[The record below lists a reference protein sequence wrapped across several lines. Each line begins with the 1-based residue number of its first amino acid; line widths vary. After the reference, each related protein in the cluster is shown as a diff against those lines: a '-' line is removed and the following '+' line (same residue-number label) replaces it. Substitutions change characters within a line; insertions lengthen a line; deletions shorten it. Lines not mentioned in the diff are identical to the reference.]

1 MARAMRIAPRCAAVG
16 RRALSTATQNEP
28 LSELLMQSPGAAP
41 LVLTRC
47 GSGDARHETA
57 AGQVEAA
64 TSASLHA
71 LRNALSFN
79 VTSSTFNVTRKE
91 SSITAGE
98 AMLGRLDHYLRSY
111 DRFMEADR
119 EKLRVHVKLGC
130 PDGYKVDLSVVK
142 GHFPYVGEE
151 QVNVELV
158 RGGLT
163 HPTGSFADGG
173 AAAEDIVVVNA
184 AVSVT
189 YHGGSL

>member
-1 MARAMRIAPRCAAVG
+1 MRVAPRCAAAG

-28 LSELLMQSPGAAP
+28 LSELLMQSADASP

-47 GSGDARHETA
+47 GSGDARHQTA
-57 AGQVEAA
+57 AGQAAAA

-79 VTSSTFNVTRKE
+79 VTSSTFNVTRKQ

-119 EKLRVHVKLGC
+119 KKLRVHVKLGC
-130 PDGYKVDLSVVK
+130 PDGYSVDLGQIK
-142 GHFPYVGEE
+142 GHFPYVGLE

-163 HPTGSFADGG
+163 HPSGSLANGG
-173 AAAEDIVVVNA
+173 GAAEDIVVVNA

>member
-1 MARAMRIAPRCAAVG
+1 MAKEPLGGQFGGGRHPDAYVARAAHAAAEERWQALLDGAPKLVG
-16 RRALSTATQNEP
+16 R
-28 LSELLMQSPGAAP
+28 
-41 LVLTRC
+41 
-47 GSGDARHETA
+47 AR
-57 AGQVEAA
+57 
-64 TSASLHA
+64 
-71 LRNALSFN
+71 
-79 VTSSTFNVTRKE
+79 
-91 SSITAGE
+91 GE

-130 PDGYKVDLSVVK
+130 PDGYSVDLGQIK
-142 GHFPYVGEE
+142 GHFPYVGLE

-163 HPTGSFADGG
+163 HPTGSLANGG
-173 AAAEDIVVVNA
+173 GGAEDIVVVNA

>member
-1 MARAMRIAPRCAAVG
+1 M
-16 RRALSTATQNEP
+16 
-28 LSELLMQSPGAAP
+28 
-41 LVLTRC
+41 
-47 GSGDARHETA
+47 ET
-57 AGQVEAA
+57 
-64 TSASLHA
+64 
-71 LRNALSFN
+71 
-79 VTSSTFNVTRKE
+79 
-91 SSITAGE
+91 
-98 AMLGRLDHYLRSY
+98 
-111 DRFMEADR
+111 DR

-173 AAAEDIVVVNA
+173 VAAEDIVVVNA